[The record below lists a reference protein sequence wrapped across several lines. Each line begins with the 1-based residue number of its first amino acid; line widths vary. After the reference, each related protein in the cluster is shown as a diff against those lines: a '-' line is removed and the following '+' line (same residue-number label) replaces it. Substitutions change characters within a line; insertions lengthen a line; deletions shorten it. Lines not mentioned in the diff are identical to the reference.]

1 MASNDANN
9 IHSQNIQTDWL
20 NTHPHTYTHMW
31 RIYTQL
37 PSSTGDISLFV
48 CIHLPPSFSLCFIRS
63 IHRQNSVWELH
74 QRQSCLMY
82 SNEMGHVIQMN
93 RTQKEAERN
102 KMRRWKVPMRRNE
115 RTESGLW
122 CQQKH
127 CFIKVEGKCEI
138 KSCSDILAFLYC
150 LFFPP
155 TSAERESLRQQYA
168 QDTKMGFVINA
179 IYSMA
184 YGLHNMQRALCPGYQ
199 VSTALTDEWRDTR
212 TNQEDKGGRYIGN
225 CGNGATNS

>member
-9 IHSQNIQTDWL
+9 IHSQNIQTDRL

-48 CIHLPPSFSLCFIRS
+48 CIHLPPSSSLCFIRS

-82 SNEMGHVIQMN
+82 SNKMGHVIRMN

-102 KMRRWKVPMRRNE
+102 KMWRWKVPMRR
-115 RTESGLW
+115 TESKESG
-122 CQQKH
+122 QQKH
-127 CFIKVEGKCEI
+127 SFIKVEGKWQI
-138 KSCSDILAFLYC
+138 KSFFGYTC
-150 LFFPP
+150 LPLLFVFP
-155 TSAERESLRQQYA
+155 THLCRARIASAA
-168 QDTKMGFVINA
+168 VCTG
-179 IYSMA
+179 
-184 YGLHNMQRALCPGYQ
+184 H
-199 VSTALTDEWRDTR
+199 
-212 TNQEDKGGRYIGN
+212 
-225 CGNGATNS
+225 